1 MYNTSLIKIPCNY
14 EINSIDFLCVLVKVR
29 TSITALILNY
39 IQVVHRNT
47 WNWLLTSPYNIFWK
61 NSSKIFLIQNFVN
74 LAAIFLC
81 NNLGTIFLEVL
92 GHNWR
97 PMTSSKPKIKK
108 LHTYSSVFTR
118 FNNLARLLTILQQSC
133 WMQDCCKNFCGL
145 VISYQ
150 YQNLLYEKS
159 LKKPWL

>member
-1 MYNTSLIKIPCNY
+1 MWKKFQQSCN
-14 EINSIDFLCVLVKVR
+14 
-29 TSITALILNY
+29 
-39 IQVVHRNT
+39 
-47 WNWLLTSPYNIFWK
+47 
-61 NSSKIFLIQNFVN
+61 N

-92 GHNWR
+92 GQW
-97 PMTSSKPKIKK
+97 PIMTSSKPKIKK

-133 WMQDCCKNFCGL
+133 WMQDCCKNVCGL

-150 YQNLLYEKS
+150 YPVGIGICYIIVSFIGTIDSLLVLQIILCIIIKFFGTLAIKILFTMTSELFPTPVRS
-159 LKKPWL
+159 TTMGIGIF